1 MFTLLLLSSTSYA
14 ATLTVDPSDAAAYAS
29 INDAIDAAVSGDEI
43 EIKAHVYT
51 ECVSLDGKDLTLI
64 GANPRT
70 TVIDGSG
77 LCTNA
82 LSIENGETATID
94 SLGITNGGNRAVFL
108 DAATVTFSGVEISE
122 SGSSSV
128 NGGGI
133 YISGGTV
140 TLSLSAVE
148 DNAGYFGANIYIG
161 DGAVVNLEESG
172 SGGIATISGGGV
184 YLAYDGAL
192 GGSKL
197 VLFDSKLKDNQS
209 GYSGAGLC

>member
-70 TVIDGSG
+70 TVIDDPT
-77 LCTNA
+77 LYNA

-94 SLGITNGGNRAVFL
+94 SLGTPTEETEPSL
-108 DAATVTFSGVEISE
+108 DAHSDLYGVEISE

-133 YISGGTV
+133 TFPAGPSHCPCQPSKTMQDISAPSST
-140 TLSLSAVE
+140 SEMA
-148 DNAGYFGANIYIG
+148 
-161 DGAVVNLEESG
+161 
-172 SGGIATISGGGV
+172 
-184 YLAYDGAL
+184 
-192 GGSKL
+192 
-197 VLFDSKLKDNQS
+197 Q
-209 GYSGAGLC
+209 